1 MLPFIRDTDR
11 ALITTFRRIDMPFAR
26 LAFFVVYFWFGALKL
41 GGASP
46 ANPMMGSLL
55 SRTLPFVTFED
66 FVLFFGLYEMLIGIL
81 FLIPKMERLVIAL
94 LIPHLFVTLLPLV
107 LLPAMTWQGF
117 LVPTLEGQYIIKN
130 LAILALSFSI
140 ASHLRPL
147 RK

>member
-1 MLPFIRDTDR
+1 M
-11 ALITTFRRIDMPFAR
+11 
-26 LAFFVVYFWFGALKL
+26 
-41 GGASP
+41 GG
-46 ANPMMGSLL
+46 LL